1 MGTTKI
7 TKDQVLIYPREL
19 DDFVNITLKFIKKVC
34 G

>member
-7 TKDQVLIYPREL
+7 TKDQVLIYPRGL